1 MSLPPDIVAKR
12 LIVTAD
18 DFGADVA
25 VNEAVERAHVDGILT
40 AASLMV
46 TGAAAADAVAR
57 AKKLPKLGV
66 GLHLVLVEGRPALP
80 PERVPDLV
88 DGNGSF
94 RTNMVRAGIDIFF
107 RPKVRRQLAAEIE
120 AQFAAFDRTGL
131 PLDHVN
137 AHKHFHLHPTI
148 AGLILAI
155 GRKYGMR
162 AVRAP
167 IEPRAVIDA
176 IEPGRASVAER
187 LAAAYAGTMRSR
199 LKRAGIRSADQVF
212 GLAWSGAMTAE
223 RLKAILDRLPE
234 GLSEIY
240 LHPATRD
247 DFEGHAEGYQ
257 YRNEYDALID
267 KNLFAAAG
275 NIQRGAYADFR

>member
-1 MSLPPDIVAKR
+1 M
-12 LIVTAD
+12 
-18 DFGADVA
+18 A
-25 VNEAVERAHVDGILT
+25 VNEAVERAHLDGILT

-46 TGAAAADAVAR
+46 TGAAADDAVAR
-57 AKKLPKLGV
+57 ARRLPRLGV

-80 PERVPDLV
+80 PEHVPDLV
-88 DGNGSF
+88 DGSGCF
-94 RTNMVRAGIDIFF
+94 RTNMVRAGVDIFV

-148 AGLILAI
+148 AALVLEI
-155 GRKYGMR
+155 GRRHGMR

-167 IEPRAVIDA
+167 VEPRSVIDA
-176 IEPGRASVAER
+176 IESGHSSIAGR
-187 LAAAYAGTMRSR
+187 LAGAYARSMQSR
-199 LKRAGIRSADQVF
+199 LRRAGIRSADQVF
-212 GLAWSGAMTAE
+212 GLAWSGAMTRE
-223 RLKAILDRLPE
+223 RLAAILDRLPE

-247 DFEGHAEGYQ
+247 DFEGHAAGYR
-257 YRNEYDALID
+257 YRNEYGALID
-267 KNLFAAAG
+267 KRVVIAAG